1 MEEETGQPFT
11 FIGRWRGR
19 RLWTLA
25 CAAVL
30 AAALV
35 LLMVWVIP
43 ASQGKDERAEAAR
56 QDTPQTAGAEEPG
69 AGQTAVEQQSEVEQ
83 TPESSPS
90 AGAGN
95 PTITPGTEGQTP
107 GMVVDFPD
115 PVGESPEA
123 PAGGYEDIA
132 GHWILDMSG
141 SAYGLTNCHIL
152 LEEDGTISS
161 PPDYDQVFEIASSSY
176 TWEKGNPSFVASL
189 QLMLK
194 MSSSQILI
202 PVQIELAGTVSDSLQ
217 EINGDFIAN
226 PQGEPY
232 APYGQQGT
240 FVMHR

>member
-1 MEEETGQPFT
+1 MEEETGQPFI
-11 FIGRWRGR
+11 FVGRWRGR

-25 CAAVL
+25 CATVL

-43 ASQGKDERAEAAR
+43 ASRGNDERAEAAW
-56 QDTPQTAGAEEPG
+56 QDTSQPAAAEGPG
-69 AGQTAVEQQSEVEQ
+69 VEQQLPQVEQ
-83 TPESSPS
+83 QPESSQP
-90 AGAGN
+90 AGGGN
-95 PTITPGTEGQTP
+95 PTITPGTGGQTP
-107 GMVVDFPD
+107 GLVVDFPD
-115 PVGESPEA
+115 PVGESPEV
-123 PAGGYEDIA
+123 PAGGYEDIF

-141 SAYGLTNCHIL
+141 SAYGLTNCHIF
-152 LEEDGTISS
+152 LEENGTISS
-161 PPDYDQVFEIASSSY
+161 PPDYAQVFEIASSSY
-176 TWEKGNPSFVASL
+176 TWEEGSSSFVASL

-194 MSSSQILI
+194 MSSSGVLI
-202 PVQIELAGTVSDSLQ
+202 PVQIELAGTVSASLM